1 MLEAALTALEAS
13 APAAYLRGSQYAYPL
28 VNAAHILALAALFGS
43 ILALDLRL
51 LGAWRGVPVAPLA
64 RVLPR
69 VSAAGLAL
77 AVATGA
83 TLFIVQPFDYVIHP
97 VFPYKLALIAFAAG
111 NALALHRTAG
121 WRDVLAGDAAIPARV
136 RIAAALSLT
145 GWTGAILAGR
155 LLAF

>member
-1 MLEAALTALEAS
+1 MFDAVLSTLEAS
-13 APAAYLRGSQYAYPL
+13 ALAEGLRASQYAYPL

-51 LGAWRGVPVAPLA
+51 LGLFRSVPVAPLA

-69 VSAAGLAL
+69 VSAGGLAL
-77 AVATGA
+77 ALPTGFA
-83 TLFIVQPFDYVIHP
+83 LFSVQPFDYIINP
-97 VFPYKLALIAFAAG
+97 IFPIKLALIAFAAL
-111 NALALHRTAG
+111 NALLLHRTVG
-121 WRDVLAGDAAIPARV
+121 WKKLVGGSATVPTRV
-136 RIAAALSLT
+136 RLAAALSLL